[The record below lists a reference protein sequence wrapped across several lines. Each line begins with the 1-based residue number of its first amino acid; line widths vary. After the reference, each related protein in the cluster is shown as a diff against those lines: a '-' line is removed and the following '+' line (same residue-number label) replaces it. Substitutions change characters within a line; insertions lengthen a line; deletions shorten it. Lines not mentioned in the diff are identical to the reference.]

1 MVHCGKAKPNR
12 GSNGNVVQADP
23 SRRSNATAAPATVS
37 GECSFKP
44 LGQSSGKGTR
54 ITSTREPGD
63 LPCKV
68 KPAVG
73 DDGEKDL
80 KMNNTTQTKAIARA
94 DLSLLPIAFAV
105 LGGLTLLFASGYAQ
119 ASVLHDAAHDQR
131 HAMAFPCH

>member
-1 MVHCGKAKPNR
+1 
-12 GSNGNVVQADP
+12 
-23 SRRSNATAAPATVS
+23 
-37 GECSFKP
+37 
-44 LGQSSGKGTR
+44 
-54 ITSTREPGD
+54 
-63 LPCKV
+63 V

-80 KMNNTTQTKAIARA
+80 EMNNTAQTKAITRA
-94 DLSLLPIAFAV
+94 DVSLLPIAFAV